1 MKYSELEFPSN
12 RKFGFF
18 FTFMLFIAA
27 GYFFVSEH
35 IITAYVFIALAAM
48 FLIITIVN
56 ADILF
61 FLNKL
66 WMQFGYLIGMIISP
80 IILAIIFFAL
90 VTPYSLVMR
99 IFGRD
104 ELRLKL
110 LKRDSYWKSRE
121 QIVPQTNFKQQ
132 F

>member
-1 MKYSELEFPSN
+1 MQI
-12 RKFGFF
+12 FF
-18 FTFMLFIAA
+18 FFI
-27 GYFFVSEH
+27 
-35 IITAYVFIALAAM
+35 
-48 FLIITIVN
+48 
-56 ADILF
+56 
-61 FLNKL
+61 NKL

>member
-18 FTFMLFIAA
+18 FTFIFFIAA